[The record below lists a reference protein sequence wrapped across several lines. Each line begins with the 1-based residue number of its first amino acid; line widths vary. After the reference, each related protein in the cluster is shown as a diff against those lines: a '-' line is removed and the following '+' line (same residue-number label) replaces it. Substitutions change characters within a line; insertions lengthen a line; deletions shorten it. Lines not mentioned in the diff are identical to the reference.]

1 MTSAITFPPGK
12 RIRLADLDPAD
23 TSGIADRQ
31 QAKRETDAHIQA
43 IDRLAYRMYGED
55 RRALLLVLQG
65 MDCSGK
71 DGTIRK
77 VMSGINPQCC
87 EVTSFRTPTAEELE
101 HDFLW
106 RIHRMI
112 PRAGNIGIFNRS
124 HYEDVIVVR
133 VEKLF
138 PKSVWKSRFEIING
152 FEKLL
157 TEGYVTVVK
166 VFLHISKDEQRKRL
180 QERLDDPTMRW
191 KFRLGDLDVRK
202 KWDQYQAAYDD
213 ALTKCNTEQA
223 PWHIVP
229 AEHKWYRNLI
239 VSRIL
244 HKTLKDMDPQFP
256 PADKALDG
264 IIVE

>member
-1 MTSAITFPPGK
+1 MNQAVTVAPGK
-12 RIRLADLDPAD
+12 RIRLADFDSAD
-23 TSGIADRQ
+23 TGGIDDRQ
-31 QAKRETDAHIQA
+31 KAKRETDAHIQA
-43 IDRLAYRMYGED
+43 IDKLAYRMYGED

-65 MDCSGK
+65 MDCAGK

-87 EVTSFRTPTAEELE
+87 EVTSFKTPTAEELE

-106 RIHRMI
+106 RIHRAI
-112 PRAGNIGIFNRS
+112 PRAGNVGIFNRS

-138 PKSVWKSRFEIING
+138 PKSVWKTRFETINA

-157 TEGYVTVVK
+157 TEGYVKLVK

-202 KWDQYQAAYDD
+202 KWDLYQAAYDD
-213 ALTKCNTEQA
+213 ALTKCNTAHA

-229 AEHKWYRNLI
+229 ADHKWYRNLL